1 VQPTAGTATPRR
13 SRSRILPLI
22 VLAVLGLAAF
32 RGPLAGRLFY
42 LRDIVQNHVPMR
54 HLVAE
59 RMRAGELP
67 LWDPYHGGGTPLLA
81 NPDNLVL
88 HPLSLLFLALPFNVA
103 FTASIL
109 LQYALMMAGGYLL
122 ARRTGAAPEGA
133 TLAAAIFGLSGPAAS
148 LASMHNVL
156 SAAAWVPLGLWALLS
171 GLDRRDGRRLALA
184 AACLA
189 VVLVAAE
196 PASLL
201 AFLLLALALAAVPAA
216 GTRAV
221 PWRLAPIFGVGLL
234 LACVQLLPARAL
246 IAVATRGAGFTQA
259 EGLKWSLRPGRLLE
273 LLVPRL
279 FGDPTRL
286 SPEAWWGRWA
296 FEGGY
301 PFLLSIYLGPI
312 VCGCALLG
320 LWRGRL
326 DSRRRRGLAI
336 VAALGMLLAL
346 GRQAL
351 IGRWLFA
358 VLPAARQIRYPERFL
373 LVALFAIGLLA
384 AHGLSVLADESAPRR
399 RAVIGLFAAAGCLFA
414 AAPVLAASPA
424 AADHLLAALGSVPSA
439 FMAGEAG
446 AVVRGQLLLAALWAF
461 GEAAALAAGA
471 AILWRAPS
479 RGARAIAGWGLVAAA
494 GLSMVFAAAPA
505 LSTAAPGWMDAPS
518 PLRPFLE
525 TGPGAARL
533 HHTPRPGDL
542 RVWGTTDELIWGYRF
557 DRFTYTLAT
566 GHVDRVP
573 TVFDAATDRMDLADQ
588 SAVATALPALSPAA
602 RLKVLSVAGAGYLLS
617 YEKLDQADLEPG
629 PVLESWSAPP
639 PRLYR
644 LRSRLPRARLVS
656 LARRPAHPGNVAE
669 SLADP
674 EYDPR
679 RMVLLDEA
687 SATTAAAPVPDATD
701 TSPSQAR
708 VIPSAPLGEARVI
721 EDAPERVRIAV
732 QAAADGYLVLADAW
746 APGWTAAVDG
756 APARLLRADGLF
768 RAVPVPAGAHEVS
781 MSYRPPGLI
790 AGTLLSVAGALL
802 ALLWCAVDRPRR

>member
-1 VQPTAGTATPRR
+1 MPPTAGTATPRR
-13 SRSRILPLI
+13 SRSRILPVI
-22 VLAVLGLAAF
+22 ILGLLSVLAF
-32 RGPLAGRLFY
+32 RGPLSGRLFY
-42 LRDIVQNHVPMR
+42 LRDIVQNHAPIR

-122 ARRTGAAPEGA
+122 ARRTGATPEGA
-133 TLAAAIFGLSGPAAS
+133 TLAAMALGLSGPAAS

-171 GLDRRDGRRLALA
+171 GLERRDGRRLALA

-201 AFLLLALALAAVPAA
+201 AFALLALVLAAVPAA
-216 GTRAV
+216 GGRSV
-221 PWRLAPIFGVGLL
+221 PWRLAPVLGIGAL
-234 LACVQLLPARAL
+234 LAAVQLLPARAL
-246 IAVATRGAGFTQA
+246 IAVATRGAGFTDA

-296 FEGGY
+296 FEGGF

-320 LWRGRL
+320 AWRGRL
-326 DSRRRRGLAI
+326 DPRHRRGLAI
-336 VAALGMLLAL
+336 VAALGLLLAL
-346 GRQAL
+346 GRHAL
-351 IGRWLFA
+351 IDRWLFA
-358 VLPAARQIRYPERFL
+358 ALPAARQIRYPERFL
-373 LVALFAIGLLA
+373 LVAVFAIAVLA
-384 AHGLSVLADESAPRR
+384 AHGLAVLADEAAPRR
-399 RAVIGLFAAAGCLFA
+399 RAVIVLFACAGCLFA
-414 AAPVLAASPA
+414 VAPVLAASPA
-424 AADHLLAALGSVPSA
+424 AADHLLTALGSVPSA
-439 FMAGEAG
+439 FMASEAG
-446 AVVRGQLLLAALWAF
+446 SRVRGQLLLAVLKAF
-461 GEAAALAAGA
+461 GEASALAAGA

-479 RGARAIAGWGLVAAA
+479 RRLRVAAGWALVAVA
-494 GLSMVFAAAPA
+494 GLSMLLAAAPA

-525 TGPGAARL
+525 SGSGAARL
-533 HHTPRPGDL
+533 HHAPRPDDL

-557 DRFTYTLAT
+557 DRFTYALAT
-566 GHVDRVP
+566 GHADRVP
-573 TVFDAATDRMDLADQ
+573 TVLDAATDRMDLAEP
-588 SAVATALPALSPAA
+588 SALARALPALPLAA
-602 RLKVLSVAGAGYLLS
+602 RLKVLSVAGAGFLLS
-617 YEKLDQADLEPG
+617 YEPLDHPDLEPG
-629 PVLESWSAPP
+629 PVLEAWSAPP

-644 LRSRLPRARLVS
+644 LRSRLPRARFVS
-656 LARRPAHPGNVAE
+656 LARTPAHPGNLAE

-687 SATTAAAPVPDATD
+687 PATVGAATASAPAAAPPWDA
-701 TSPSQAR
+701 R
-708 VIPSAPLGEARVI
+708 IL
-721 EDAPERVRIAV
+721 EDAPERVRIAARAPV
-732 QAAADGYLVLADAW
+732 DGFVVLGDAF
-746 APGWTAAVDG
+746 APGWSAAVDG

-768 RAVPVPAGAHEVS
+768 RAVPVTAGAHEVILR
-781 MSYRPPGLI
+781 YRPPGLF
-790 AGTLLSVAGALL
+790 ASALLSGAGALL
-802 ALLWCAVDRPRR
+802 ALLWCVVDRPRR